1 MRAPHK
7 SKLYVRMIGKT
18 NLTLLVGIGILFL
31 AGIIVTQALQVGGS
45 FSIVRSRI
53 DVKEPFEDGKGGASE
68 PVLGVLEMAA
78 TGPADANVANQRQP
92 YNLLNGVLPE
102 DDRNRLSTLS
112 AQTCYEADFEN
123 RLQRSSHRQL
133 TNNYKR
139 LNPDSCS
146 APFHELVTSFY
157 KVEPLLAA

>member
-1 MRAPHK
+1 
-7 SKLYVRMIGKT
+7 MIGKT
-18 NLTLLVGIGILFL
+18 NLTILVGIGILFL
-31 AGIIVTQALQVGGS
+31 AGLIVTQGMELGGGY
-45 FSIVRSRI
+45 FSIVRERI
-53 DVKEPFEDGKGGASE
+53 AVKEPFEDGKAAAE
-68 PVLGVLEMAA
+68 PVLGVLEMAP
-78 TGPADANVANQRQP
+78 TGPADANIANQRQP

-102 DDRNRLSTLS
+102 DDRNRLSKLS

-123 RLQRSSHRQL
+123 RLQRSSYRQL